1 MQQKS
6 DFARHGLGIGLYLAG
21 VGFFALN
28 DALGK
33 WLVGNNY
40 TVAQLLFV
48 RAIGAVAI
56 LVPIMLRLRITFR
69 VQGDWRLH
77 AARLLLQTLDS
88 YCFYLSTWYLPLVD
102 VMTFYMSGPIILTAI
117 SGLVLRE
124 RVGPYRW
131 SAVVIGFMGVV
142 IALAPGSEQS
152 VSNNETLGALIAL
165 LGAAAFA
172 ISLAMTRRLRDNH
185 PMPLVLSQ
193 FVVGGVVGAALCPFA
208 WTPPSVIDF
217 GWMLILGVGAAGC
230 FLLITRALALAPAS
244 LLAPFQYSAIFW
256 AGLFGWI
263 WWAHTPTPRIILG
276 NAILIA
282 SGLFV
287 FYRERRLAVTV
298 SRDKVEQIP

>member
-1 MQQKS
+1 MPPAP
-6 DFARHGLGIGLYLAG
+6 DFTRHSLGISLYLAG

-56 LVPIMLRLRITFR
+56 LVPIMLVARVTFR
-69 VQGDWRLH
+69 MKGDPWLH
-77 AARLLLQTLDS
+77 AARLLLQTADS
-88 YCFYLSTWYLPLVD
+88 YCFYLATWYLPLVD
-102 VMTFYMSGPIILTAI
+102 VMTFYMSAPIILTAI

-131 SAVVIGFMGVV
+131 SAVVVGFIGVV

-152 VSNNETLGALIAL
+152 ISNSETLGALIAL

-193 FVVGGVVGAALCPFA
+193 FLIGGLVGAALCPWQ
-208 WTPPSVIDF
+208 WTPPSVVDF
-217 GWMLILGVGAAGC
+217 SWMLLLGVGAAAC
-230 FLLITRALALAPAS
+230 FLLITKALALAPAS

-263 WWAHTPTPRIILG
+263 WWQHEPTPRIILG
-276 NAILIA
+276 NAILMA

-287 FYRERRLAVTV
+287 FYRERRLAVSV
-298 SRDKVEQIP
+298 SDKVEPIP